1 MKEKERMLIKVAGRS
16 LQFSV
21 FIKFSICLIRGSSG
35 SCHNVILSLM
45 TKGAT
50 IQFRRR
56 NSLKISNHVIWLAL
70 CNIFLV
76 RTLSQPLEK
85 IDENVP
91 KGCPPPNLVWSC
103 FLSSSAAWQR
113 ETSFHFVFSLVATDY
128 TAVHVTRVCRR
139 LLCPEWIPFFAS
151 PPPSTFVCSV
161 SLSTAPCA
169 VPRWC

>member
-91 KGCPPPNLVWSC
+91 KGCPPKSRVILFPFKFRGLTTWNLVSLC
-103 FLSSSAAWQR
+103 IFVGSNRLYGSPCDESMSSSFVPR
-113 ETSFHFVFSLVATDY
+113 MDSF
-128 TAVHVTRVCRR
+128 
-139 LLCPEWIPFFAS
+139 LCLS
-151 PPPSTFVCSV
+151 PPIHFCV
-161 SLSTAPCA
+161 
-169 VPRWC
+169 